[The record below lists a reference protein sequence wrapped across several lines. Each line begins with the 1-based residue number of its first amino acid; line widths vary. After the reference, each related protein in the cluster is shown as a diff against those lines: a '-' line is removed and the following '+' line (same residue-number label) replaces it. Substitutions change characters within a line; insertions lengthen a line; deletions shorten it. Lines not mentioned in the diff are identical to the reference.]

1 MLQSSPSPADHHH
14 AGSHAEYCHACG
26 QKLPDR
32 HAGYWG
38 PKKHNRVGVGISIAL
53 HVALL
58 AYVLFS
64 PSTRIVLKP
73 PAKAGEMVWVAPL
86 AEKPAPKPVPK
97 PESKPEPRKPE
108 PVREQR
114 VAKAVSKPAPAP
126 AKQRQEV
133 YVPPVQ
139 APMQTITPV
148 QEEDMQA
155 RVEAARKRRAQENPQ
170 PQAEP
175 EESEAQRAARVARAN
190 IMGAQGRNAAG
201 ERDETG
207 GVFQVLNRTSLSA
220 DFKFRGWNTNF
231 KRQWLQQYHV
241 EVGSEPDIET
251 AVVRKMIE
259 VIRKEKP
266 GEFEWDSQRLGRT
279 VKMNA
284 AKPYQA
290 ELEAFLL
297 QEIFPGYRRAR
308 G

>member
-1 MLQSSPSPADHHH
+1 MFQLSPSHTDDHH
-14 AGSHAEYCHACG
+14 ADSHAEYCHACG
-26 QKLPDR
+26 QKLPER
-32 HAGYWG
+32 NAGPWG
-38 PKKHNRVGVGISIAL
+38 QKKHNRVGVGISIAL

-73 PAKAGEMVWVAPL
+73 PAKEGEMVWVAPL
-86 AEKPAPKPVPK
+86 AQKPAPKPEK
-97 PESKPEPRKPE
+97 PAKPEPKKPQ

-114 VAKAVSKPAPAP
+114 VAKAVSKPAPAAP
-126 AKQRQEV
+126 RQEV

-139 APMQTITPV
+139 APMKTITPV

-155 RVEAARKRRAQENPQ
+155 RVEAARKRRAQDNPQ

-175 EESEAQRAARVARAN
+175 EETEAQRANRVARAN

-207 GVFQVLNRTSLSA
+207 GVFQVTNRTSLSA

-241 EVGSEPDIET
+241 EVGSAPDIET

-266 GEFEWDSQRLGRT
+266 GEFPWDSQRLGKVVT
-279 VKMNA
+279 MNA
-284 AKPYQA
+284 DVRYQA

-297 QEIFPGYRRAR
+297 KEIFPEYRRAR

>member
-1 MLQSSPSPADHHH
+1 M
-14 AGSHAEYCHACG
+14 
-26 QKLPDR
+26 PDR
-32 HAGYWG
+32 KAGYWG

-73 PAKAGEMVWVAPL
+73 PAKEGEMVWVAPL
-86 AEKPAPKPVPK
+86 AEKPKSKPAPKP
-97 PESKPEPRKPE
+97 EPTKSE
-108 PVREQR
+108 PVRQQR
-114 VAKAVSKPAPAP
+114 VAKAVSKPAPAAP
-126 AKQRQEV
+126 RQEV

-170 PQAEP
+170 PQQAEP
-175 EESEAQRAARVARAN
+175 EESEAQRASRVARAN

-201 ERDETG
+201 EREETG
-207 GVFQVLNRTSLSA
+207 GVFQILNRTSLSA

-241 EVGSEPDIET
+241 EVGADPDIET
-251 AVVRKMIE
+251 AIVRKMIE

-284 AKPYQA
+284 SKPFQA
-290 ELEAFLL
+290 ELEAFLMK
-297 QEIFPGYRRAR
+297 EMFPEYRRAR

>member
-1 MLQSSPSPADHHH
+1 MLQPSPSPADDHH
-14 AGSHAEYCHACG
+14 AHSHDEYCHACG

-32 HAGYWG
+32 NAGYWG

-53 HVALL
+53 HIALL
-58 AYVLFS
+58 AYVLFA

-73 PAKAGEMVWVAPL
+73 PAKEGEMVWVAPL
-86 AEKPAPKPVPK
+86 AEKPAPKPAP
-97 PESKPEPRKPE
+97 KPEPRKPE

-114 VAKAVSKPAPAP
+114 VAKAVSKPAPAAP
-126 AKQRQEV
+126 RQEV

-175 EESEAQRAARVARAN
+175 EETEAQRAARVARAN

-207 GVFQVLNRTSLSA
+207 GVFEVLNRTSLSA

-241 EVGSEPDIET
+241 ELGSAPDIET
-251 AVVRKMIE
+251 AVVRKMID

-266 GEFEWDSQRLGRT
+266 GEFPWDSRRLGKVIT
-279 VKMNA
+279 MNA
-284 AKPYQA
+284 DVRYQA

-297 QEIFPGYRRAR
+297 KEIFPEYRRGR

>member
-1 MLQSSPSPADHHH
+1 LFQLSQSHADDHH
-14 AGSHAEYCHACG
+14 ADSHSEYCHACG
-26 QKLPDR
+26 QKLPER
-32 HAGYWG
+32 NSGYWG

-64 PSTRIVLKP
+64 PNTHIILKP
-73 PAKAGEMVWVAPL
+73 PAKEGEMVWIAPL
-86 AEKPAPKPVPK
+86 AQKPAPKPEK
-97 PESKPEPRKPE
+97 AKPEPKKPE

-114 VAKAVSKPAPAP
+114 VAKAISKPAPAP
-126 AKQRQEV
+126 AQQRQEV

-139 APMQTITPV
+139 APMKTITPV

-170 PQAEP
+170 PQQVEP

-241 EVGSEPDIET
+241 EVGADPDIET

-279 VKMNA
+279 IKMNA

-297 QEIFPGYRRAR
+297 KEIFPEYRRAR